1 MRQSIVNI
9 TIIIL
14 ILMCIGLNES
24 KPVIFDDVQ
33 LREIDQHINRRN
45 LFNVPLFAEESPRNT
60 IRSKRN
66 CFLYASKLQNRA
78 PKWMCW

>member
-1 MRQSIVNI
+1 
-9 TIIIL
+9 
-14 ILMCIGLNES
+14 
-24 KPVIFDDVQ
+24 
-33 LREIDQHINRRN
+33 N